1 MAASA
6 RHRTRAL
13 LRAHLAAASSHR
25 HLTRHCPVC
34 HLLLRQAWDGAPP
47 AEAVPAAT
55 VPAAT
60 VQNEA
65 VQNETSST
73 A

>member
-1 MAASA
+1 MRTSL
-6 RHRTRAL
+6 RQETRAL

-34 HLLLRQAWDGAPP
+34 HHLMRLAMSAGAGGRGEDRGPG
-47 AEAVPAAT
+47 
-55 VPAAT
+55 
-60 VQNEA
+60 
-65 VQNETSST
+65 T